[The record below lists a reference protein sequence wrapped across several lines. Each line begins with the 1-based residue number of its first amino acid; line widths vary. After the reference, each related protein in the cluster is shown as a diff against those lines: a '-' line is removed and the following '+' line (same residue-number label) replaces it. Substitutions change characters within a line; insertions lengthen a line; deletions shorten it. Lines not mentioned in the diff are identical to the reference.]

1 MSTSRTQR
9 WTVLVI
15 ASLVMMMG
23 YIFWNIISPVST
35 TLKAP
40 VEEGGLGWTAAEYG
54 LYTSSYTILNLFL
67 LMLFFGGVILDKCG
81 IRFTG
86 ILATGSML
94 AGSII
99 NYYAITAISPA
110 DYANMAFTF
119 FGFIPEQ
126 VKVQVLISSLG
137 FGLFGMGCDITG
149 ITVSKIITKWFRG
162 KELASAMGTQV
173 AMARLGT
180 ALAFSLSPVLVQHFG
195 VTSPLAIG
203 AGILLFGFVLFM
215 VYCLFDRKFDA
226 LSSASTSNTDN
237 SDDVF
242 RFADFVTVVS
252 NVGFWLIAIVC
263 VLYYASI
270 RTFMNF
276 ATDFMVN
283 GFAIDKETAGWV
295 VSLIPFGAIVLSPL
309 FGILYDRTGRG
320 TQMMTIGCMVL
331 TVSLLLLN
339 YPLTHAIWYVLSM
352 MTLVGIAFSLVPAA
366 LWPTVPMMVPLK
378 QLGTA
383 YSIIYYIQNIGLML
397 VPMWVGNV
405 IDRHTVMTTGHV
417 DYTMPMLIFFGF
429 GLLATILA
437 AILIAVDKRRNYGL
451 EQSNIL
457 PSTRIGRNAASSQ
470 NCSGLRPGQTD

>member
-1 MSTSRTQR
+1 MLQDARPR
-9 WTVLVI
+9 E
-15 ASLVMMMG
+15 
-23 YIFWNIISPVST
+23 ISFLRHVTDDHDSDILT
-35 TLKAP
+35 FREAH
-40 VEEGGLGWTAAEYG
+40 EYG
-54 LYTSSYTILNLFL
+54 GAVADLRGASHRGFIGRQIHRLDGIDDEHGW
-67 LMLFFGGVILDKCG
+67 LFFFCLRNDGIQIAAGIDEEIVISGAESFGAHLDLC
-81 IRFTG
+81 
-86 ILATGSML
+86 
-94 AGSII
+94 
-99 NYYAITAISPA
+99 
-110 DYANMAFTF
+110 
-119 FGFIPEQ
+119 
-126 VKVQVLISSLG
+126 

-149 ITVSKIITKWFRG
+149 ITVSKIVTKWFRG

-242 RFADFVTVVS
+242 RFADFVTVVR

-283 GFAIDKETAGWV
+283 GFAIDKEMAGWV

-320 TQMMTIGCMVL
+320 TQMMTIGCVVL

-339 YPLTHAIWYVLSM
+339 YPLTHALWYVLSM

-383 YSIIYYIQNIGLML
+383 YSIIYYIQNLGLFL
-397 VPMWVGNV
+397 VPIWIGKVV
-405 IDRHTVMTTGHV
+405 DAYTTPSGI
-417 DYTMPMLIFFGF
+417 DYTIPMLIFIILSIGSMLTAI
-429 GLLATILA
+429 GLL
-437 AILIAVDKRRNYGL
+437 
-451 EQSNIL
+451 
-457 PSTRIGRNAASSQ
+457 RI
-470 NCSGLRPGQTD
+470 TKE

>member
-126 VKVQVLISSLG
+126 VKVQVLVSSLG

-203 AGILLFGFVLFM
+203 AGILLFGFLLFM

-226 LSSASTSNTDN
+226 LSSASAVNTDN

-242 RFADFVTVVS
+242 RFADFITVVR

-283 GFAIDKETAGWV
+283 GFAIDKEMAGWV

-320 TQMMTIGCMVL
+320 TQMMTIGCVVL

-339 YPLTHAIWYVLSM
+339 YPLTHSLWYVLSM

-383 YSIIYYIQNIGLML
+383 YSIIYYIQNLGLFL
-397 VPMWVGNV
+397 VPIWIGKVV
-405 IDRHTVMTTGHV
+405 DAYTTPSGI
-417 DYTMPMLIFFGF
+417 DYTIPMLIFIILSIGSMLTAI
-429 GLLATILA
+429 GLL
-437 AILIAVDKRRNYGL
+437 
-451 EQSNIL
+451 
-457 PSTRIGRNAASSQ
+457 RI
-470 NCSGLRPGQTD
+470 TKE

>member
-54 LYTSSYTILNLFL
+54 LYTSSYT
-67 LMLFFGGVILDKCG
+67 
-81 IRFTG
+81 
-86 ILATGSML
+86 
-94 AGSII
+94 
-99 NYYAITAISPA
+99 ISPA

-203 AGILLFGFVLFM
+203 AGMLFM

-226 LSSASTSNTDN
+226 LSSASASNTDN

-242 RFADFVTVVS
+242 RFADFITVVR

-309 FGILYDRTGRG
+309 FGILYDR
-320 TQMMTIGCMVL
+320 
-331 TVSLLLLN
+331 
-339 YPLTHAIWYVLSM
+339 HAIWYVLSM

-383 YSIIYYIQNIGLML
+383 YSIIYYIQNLGLFL
-397 VPMWVGNV
+397 VPIWIGKVV
-405 IDRHTVMTTGHV
+405 DAYTTPSGI
-417 DYTMPMLIFFGF
+417 DYTIPMLIF
-429 GLLATILA
+429 I
-437 AILIAVDKRRNYGL
+437 IRYKI
-451 EQSNIL
+451 
-457 PSTRIGRNAASSQ
+457 RIF
-470 NCSGLRPGQTD
+470 